1 MFFSLLAKLLLDNGV
16 DANAME
22 STRYNKTPI
31 QSAVVGGNLKM
42 VKLLI
47 EHGVKIN
54 SKSQFELPPLQIAVY
69 NKNYEIVEFLLERG
83 ANVNQRFNDCEK
95 DTSTT
100 ALHIAC
106 MEGHNN
112 IAEILMNYGADVNAL
127 HGKNIFE
134 IYKYYISLIFPL
146 MMALHIK

>member
-1 MFFSLLAKLLLDNGV
+1 MAF
-16 DANAME
+16 
-22 STRYNKTPI
+22 TRYNKTPI

-69 NKNYEIVEFLLERG
+69 NKNYEIVEFLLEKG
-83 ANVNQRFNDCEK
+83 ADVNQRYNDCEK

-127 HGKNIFE
+127 HGKTI
-134 IYKYYISLIFPL
+134 LITNFCLPIL
-146 MMALHIK
+146 